1 MDENSKRIL
10 KIPES
15 KLGFRCVYESL
26 SENIE
31 QERYYHKIIHVL
43 KAKEKQ
49 DSTRT

>member
-26 SENIE
+26 SENTE
-31 QERYYHKIIHVL
+31 QERDDHIIIHVM

-49 DSTRT
+49 DST